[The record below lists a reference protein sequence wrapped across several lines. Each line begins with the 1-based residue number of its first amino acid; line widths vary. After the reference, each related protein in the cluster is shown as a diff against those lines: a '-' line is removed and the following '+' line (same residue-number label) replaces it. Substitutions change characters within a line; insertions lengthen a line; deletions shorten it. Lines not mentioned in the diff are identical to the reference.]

1 MKTTS
6 PTSHLAAIWFLLV
19 TALAGITTA
28 RADGTSLYVYDA
40 NNRVTQVSYSDGR
53 QVNYAYDDVGNITA
67 ISTKQVAV
75 PSVLVTSRLIGKVGA
90 AITDLQIVTQSS
102 SPVLSYNATG
112 LPTGLKINKG
122 NTVNADGKAGGVI
135 YGTPTVG
142 GRFTVLLT
150 AKSAAGMSA
159 STPLVVDIS
168 NLFTLLEDG
177 FGLAGQF
184 SGTLDP
190 SILSSNLGG
199 TLVVKTTA
207 TGSFTGTL
215 ILGAFKYSFS
225 GVFNGNTGVAA
236 PITIVRK
243 APFTTNLTLNLT
255 LDLATTSST
264 RGGITGTLSDGGPP
278 EAVSAF
284 REVWSKTLSASSFA
298 DLKGSVYNTSFFL
311 DSANLN
317 NDSYPQG
324 VSFARI
330 TADRLGKASVVG
342 RLSDGTGITSS
353 AIIWPDGQL
362 PLFLSLYTGKGSLVG
377 TLRFGAGFAEDVVTD
392 NDITGSLDW
401 KRPAITGKLY
411 NTGFTT
417 QVDATGGVYV
427 APAKSSRVLDLG
439 SAAGHVPVVL
449 NLTKGGLVGTLSSNL
464 TISTA
469 NLVTAIAPNANSIK
483 LTFASATGLVGGEVA
498 LGTRKA
504 KIEGLILPAN
514 PLNDSEAYGFF
525 HLPGATVTS
534 PTLSGFLFIG
544 RP

>member
-6 PTSHLAAIWFLLV
+6 HTSHLAAIWLLLV
-19 TALAGITTA
+19 TSLTGITTA

-90 AITDLQIVTQSS
+90 AITDWQIVTQSS

-112 LPTGLKINKG
+112 LPAGLKINKG

-168 NLFTLLEDG
+168 NLFTVLEDG

-184 SGTLDP
+184 SGALDP
-190 SILSSNLGG
+190 SALSSNLGG
-199 TLVVKTTA
+199 ALVVKTTA

-215 ILGAFKYSFS
+215 TLGAFKHSFS
-225 GVFNGNTGVAA
+225 GVFNGSTGVAA

-243 APFTTNLTLNLT
+243 SPFTTNLILTLT
-255 LDLATTSST
+255 LDLAPNSPT
-264 RGGITGTLSDGGPP
+264 RGSITGTLSDGGPP
-278 EAVSAF
+278 EAVAAF
-284 REVWSKTLSASSFA
+284 REVWSKALPAAYFA
-298 DLKGSVYNTSFFL
+298 GTKGSVYNTAFFL

-317 NDSYPQG
+317 NDTYPQG
-324 VSFARI
+324 VSYARI
-330 TADRLGKASVVG
+330 TVDQLGKAAVAG
-342 RLSDGTGITSS
+342 KLSDGTGITAST
-353 AIIWPDGQL
+353 IVWPDGSVPIFL
-362 PLFLSLYTGKGSLVG
+362 PLYTSKGSLAG
-377 TLRFGAGFAEDVVTD
+377 TLQLGTGFAEDLVAD
-392 NDITGSLDW
+392 NDITGSLTW

-411 NTGFTT
+411 TSGFTT
-417 QVDATGGVYV
+417 GLDATGGVYI
-427 APAKSSRVLDLG
+427 APAKGSRVLDLG
-439 SAAGHVPVVL
+439 SAASHVPIVL
-449 NLTKGGLVGTLSSNL
+449 NLTKGGVTGTISSNL
-464 TISTA
+464 TVSTA
-469 NLVTAIAPNANSIK
+469 NLVTAITPNNNATKVIFTS
-483 LTFASATGLVGGEVA
+483 TTGLVGGEFSI
-498 LGTRKA
+498 GTRKA
-504 KIEGLILPAN
+504 KLEGLILPAN

-525 HLPGATVTS
+525 HLPGAATAD
-534 PTLSGFLFIG
+534 PTLSGFFFIG

>member
-1 MKTTS
+1 MKTNSHLT
-6 PTSHLAAIWFLLV
+6 HLAAVWLLLV
-19 TALAGITTA
+19 TALAGITAA

-67 ISTKQVAV
+67 ISTKQVAM

-90 AITDLQIVTQSS
+90 AITDWQIVTQSS

-112 LPTGLKINKG
+112 LPAGLKINKG
-122 NTVNADGKAGGVI
+122 NTVNAEGKAGGVI

-150 AKSAAGMSA
+150 AKSAAGTSA
-159 STPLVVDIS
+159 SAPLVVDIS
-168 NLFTLLEDG
+168 NMFTVLKDG

-184 SGTLDP
+184 SGVLDP
-190 SILSSNLGG
+190 SSLNSGLGG
-199 TLVVKTTA
+199 SFVVKTTA

-215 ILGAFKYSFS
+215 TLGMLKYSFS
-225 GVFNGNTGVAA
+225 GIFNGSTGVAA

-255 LDLATTSST
+255 LDLADTSPT
-264 RGGITGTLSDGGPP
+264 RGGITGSLSDGGLP
-278 EAVSAF
+278 ESVSAF
-284 REVWSKTLSASSFA
+284 REVWSKALPATYFA
-298 DLKGSVYNTSFFL
+298 DLKGSVYNTAFFL
-311 DSANLN
+311 DSANIN
-317 NDSYPQG
+317 NDTYPQG

-330 TADRLGKASVVG
+330 TADRLGKASVAG
-342 RLSDGTGITSS
+342 RLSDGTGITGS
-353 AIIWPDGQL
+353 AIIWPDGAV
-362 PLFLSLYTGKGSLVG
+362 PLFLSLYSGKGSLAG
-377 TLRFGAGFAEDVVTD
+377 TLTLGTGFAEDLVAD
-392 NDITGSLDW
+392 NDITGSMDW

-417 QVDATGGVYV
+417 RVDATGGVYA
-427 APAKSSRVLDLG
+427 APAKGSRVLDLG
-439 SAAGHVPVVL
+439 SAASHVPVVL
-449 NLTKGGLVGTLSSNL
+449 NLTKGGVTGTISSNL

-469 NLVTAIAPNANSIK
+469 NLVTGITPNNNAIK
-483 LTFASATGLVGGEVA
+483 LTFTSATGLVGGEFAV
-498 LGTRKA
+498 GTRKA

-525 HLPGATVTS
+525 HLPGVSAID